1 MAQSLSTATKLDAA
15 ASAVITR
22 FCQHLEFFASHP
34 PLEVKPL
41 ASGESNL
48 NYYVRTGR
56 GEYVLR
62 RYPTETLGVCRQ
74 QELRCQHAAAAAGL
88 APAPLCLNNHQQLLI
103 SEYVSGGLPLQL
115 STERLTLLAATLA
128 ALHSLKVQTPLLA
141 LSLYLRQLMHNSQMP
156 ALEPAASLFSALQQT
171 AKQFEALTPDVV
183 LCHMDLHPGNL
194 LWAAGRIWL
203 LDFEYAQLTDSSFD
217 LAAVSLHFQ
226 LTAAQEQ
233 QLLQD
238 YYSRRH
244 FADSQSAQQYQQS
257 VCQRLALAKVLYSG
271 FCWLWYQA
279 MPDYQAAALQWRLN
293 LSQLL
298 EQHGALES

>member
-1 MAQSLSTATKLDAA
+1 MAQSLSAA
-15 ASAVITR
+15 AEQGSGPSAFITR

-48 NYYVRTGR
+48 NYYVRTER

-103 SEYVSGGLPLQL
+103 SEYVSGGQPLQL

-141 LSLYLRQLMHNSQMP
+141 VSLYLRKLMHNSHMP

-171 AKQFEALTPDVV
+171 AKKFEALTPDIV

-194 LWAAGRIWL
+194 LWASERIWL

-217 LAAVSLHFQ
+217 LAAVSLHFK
-226 LTAAQEQ
+226 LTTAQEQ

-238 YYSRRH
+238 YYTRRR
-244 FADSQSAQQYQQS
+244 FADNQSALHYQQS
-257 VCQRLALAKVLYSG
+257 ICQRLALAKVLYSG

-279 MPDYQAAALQWRLN
+279 MPDYQGAALQWRLN

-298 EQHGALES
+298 AC